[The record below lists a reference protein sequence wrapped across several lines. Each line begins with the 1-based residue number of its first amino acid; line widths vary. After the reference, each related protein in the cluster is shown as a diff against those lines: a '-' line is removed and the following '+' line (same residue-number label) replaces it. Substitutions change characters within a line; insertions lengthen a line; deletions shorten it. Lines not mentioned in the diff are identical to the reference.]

1 MSENAEQSQEE
12 LEEILAEKLESFEK
26 FAESLQ
32 NVVAGLSSS
41 LTLIDERL
49 KSIEKNNDTLS
60 SEEG

>member
-41 LTLIDERL
+41 LKLIDERL